1 LLKSRYTSLAKKGCG
16 MLDRTSLSSRLF
28 ELACASAPRLTEF
41 EGDTANVDLREAG
54 LSSIAAVRLMLDVE
68 ATFDI
73 AIPDG
78 DLTPENF
85 ATVANIERLVTRLKT
100 SAAA

>member
-1 LLKSRYTSLAKKGCG
+1 
-16 MLDRTSLSSRLF
+16 MLDRTSLTSQLV
-28 ELACASAPRLTEF
+28 ELACASTPSLAQLQ
-41 EGDTANVDLREAG
+41 GDRTNVDLREAG
-54 LSSIAAVRLMLDVE
+54 LSSIAAVRLMLEVE
-68 ATFDI
+68 AAFDI

-85 ATVANIERLVTRLKT
+85 ATIANIERLVVRLKA

>member
-1 LLKSRYTSLAKKGCG
+1 

-28 ELACASAPRLTEF
+28 ELASAAAPRLTEF
-41 EGDTANVDLREAG
+41 EGDTANVDLCEAG

-68 ATFDI
+68 AAFDI

-78 DLTPENF
+78 ELTPENF
-85 ATVANIERLVTRLKT
+85 ATVANIKRLVLRLKT
-100 SAAA
+100 SAAV